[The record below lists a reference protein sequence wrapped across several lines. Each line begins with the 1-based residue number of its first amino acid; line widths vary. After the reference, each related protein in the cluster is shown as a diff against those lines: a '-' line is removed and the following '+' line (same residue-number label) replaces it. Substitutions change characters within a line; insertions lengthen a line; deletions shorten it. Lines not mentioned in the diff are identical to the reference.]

1 MEIFVGAR
9 DSRLSRAQ
17 VKEIEEEL
25 RKQGQEV
32 CFKPIWI
39 ETPGD
44 RDLTT
49 SLASLD
55 KTDFF
60 TRDIDQRQLCGE
72 IRIAIHS
79 AKDLPD
85 PLPEGLRVV
94 ALTQG
99 LDSSDVLVLR
109 KGESLEGLPH
119 GAKIGTSSFRRSE
132 ILKELRGDLCPVDI
146 RGTIDQR
153 LLQLMTHHVDGVIL
167 AKAALIRLNL
177 SRLNTIPLKGPVALH
192 QGRLAVVARE
202 DDADMSLLFSLIH
215 AL

>member
-17 VKEIEEEL
+17 VKEVEEEL
-25 RKQGQEV
+25 KKQGQEV
-32 CFKPIWI
+32 SFKPVWI

-44 RDLTT
+44 RDLVT
-49 SLASLD
+49 SLTSLD

-60 TRDIDQRQLCGE
+60 TKDIDQRQLAGE

-85 PLPEGLRVV
+85 PLPEGLRIV
-94 ALTQG
+94 ALTRGIDQ
-99 LDSSDVLVLR
+99 SDVLVLR
-109 KGESLEGLPH
+109 KGESLEELPV
-119 GAKIGTSSFRRSE
+119 GAKIGTSSLRRIE
-132 ILKELRGDLCPVDI
+132 ALKELRSDFSSVDI

-153 LLQLMTHHVDGVIL
+153 LLQLMTHKVDGVIL

-177 SRLNTIPLKGPVALH
+177 NRLNMIPLEGPVALH

-202 DDADMSLLFSLIH
+202 EDADMGLLFSLIH
-215 AL
+215 AS